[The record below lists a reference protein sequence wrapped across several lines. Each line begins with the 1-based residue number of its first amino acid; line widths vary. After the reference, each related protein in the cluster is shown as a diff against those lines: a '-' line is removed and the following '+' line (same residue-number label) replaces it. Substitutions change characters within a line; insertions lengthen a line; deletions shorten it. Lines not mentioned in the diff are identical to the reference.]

1 MAVPSSAP
9 LIRSI
14 RKKTLSKERQAAIE
28 ELAGYLRESPDTL
41 LPISQQEKEAIISA
55 AIETPEG
62 RSALAIQIV
71 ESIDEQ
77 R

>member
-1 MAVPSSAP
+1 MPFAAPPSPVKKKAP
-9 LIRSI
+9 
-14 RKKTLSKERQAAIE
+14 KPVSKERKAAIE
-28 ELAGYLRESPDTL
+28 ELAGYLGESPDKL

-62 RSALAIQIV
+62 RSLLAIQIV
-71 ESIDEQ
+71 EAIDEQ